1 MGEIRNNKYDV
12 VYKKK
17 KGEKDTYTR
26 ATQGENIGDAKKVF
40 KSFYPK
46 YVIVSVKR
54 DWNLEKGV
62 RAVSRRYPKSLL
74 M

>member
-1 MGEIRNNKYDV
+1 MGLIRNNKYDV
-12 VYKKK
+12 IYKKK

-26 ATQGENIGDAKKVF
+26 TIRGENVSDAKKVF

-54 DWNLEKGV
+54 DWSLEKGV
-62 RAVSRRYPKSLL
+62 RAGSRWYPKSLL
-74 M
+74 